1 MLPLYLTVRES
12 HCQTDKSDDND
23 MSSLLTA
30 QVVAAVAIV
39 ASWRFLVPATQ
50 DSRRAAGRLGEEEE
64 KPQTVIETDVRV
76 TPQIHVNNA
85 IIEEED
91 EAEDAKVDSGQ
102 AFGRKL
108 IIYDD

>member
-1 MLPLYLTVRES
+1 M
-12 HCQTDKSDDND
+12 
-23 MSSLLTA
+23 
-30 QVVAAVAIV
+30 
-39 ASWRFLVPATQ
+39 ASWRFLVPATH
-50 DSRRAAGRLGEEEE
+50 DSRRAAGKQGEQEE
-64 KPQTVIETDVRV
+64 KPQTVIETEVRV

-91 EAEDAKVDSGQ
+91 EAEDAKDDRGQ